1 MSYSNKWLVFYLPTN
16 GLWLTKSK
24 GGSVSEVIELSG
36 SIWRELKRV
45 FGLKLKE
52 IYFKAVTGPWSAVVQ
67 QLFQILWELCSIKKY
82 LLNQD
87 WSPATSL
94 GGGALARSHWSRRRE
109 GEVRRSLTL
118 NQVCICQQ
126 VFLLF
131 FCIFAFFKCKT
142 DWHQTKSFFSHCL
155 CFVLMVNW
163 DWGPLLSRHSVFCRF
178 VAAVLF
184 LNIRQ
189 SPFENT
195 HAHIFVQSPALCCL
209 QKKKCFNLY
218 ANKKY
223 GCNASILLFQGPQSP
238 VKSKTRGSSASLAT
252 KSQFRCS

>member
-1 MSYSNKWLVFYLPTN
+1 MAY
-16 GLWLTKSK
+16 GLQNQKVSQ
-24 GGSVSEVIELSG
+24 SVRPLSCQASSE
-36 SIWRELKRV
+36 ELKSVWFEAKRN
-45 FGLKLKE
+45 
-52 IYFKAVTGPWSAVVQ
+52 
-67 QLFQILWELCSIKKY
+67 
-82 LLNQD
+82 LLQGSD
-87 WSPATSL
+87 WAMVSCSPAAVSNRIGISMKIFAQPGLIPCNDSRRGSL
-94 GGGALARSHWSRRRE
+94 GKESLMKEARRGSAALIDIKPGLYLSTSFF
-109 GEVRRSLTL
+109 T
-118 NQVCICQQ
+118 
-126 VFLLF
+126 F

-184 LNIRQ
+184 VNIRP